1 MSGRV
6 DDAAV
11 FTRWA
16 NTVLAGTGYSAAT
29 VGHAES
35 NPRDDLATQAL
46 ADGFAAAA
54 WGLARQT
61 VGGER

>member
-1 MSGRV
+1 MSGQA

-16 NTVLAGTGYSAAT
+16 NAALAGTGYSAAT

-35 NPRDDLATQAL
+35 SPRDDLVTQAL
-46 ADGFAAAA
+46 ADGFTAAA
-54 WGLARQT
+54 WGTARQT
-61 VGGER
+61 KGRER